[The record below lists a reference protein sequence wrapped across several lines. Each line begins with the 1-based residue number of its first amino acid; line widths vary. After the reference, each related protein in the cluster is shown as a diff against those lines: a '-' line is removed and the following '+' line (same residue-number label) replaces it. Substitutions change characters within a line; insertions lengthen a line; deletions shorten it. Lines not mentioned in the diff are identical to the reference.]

1 MGNRI
6 KNEMQR
12 LSILA
17 ITLSLASALDIDKG
31 GKKKGKGIGCP
42 PNIAAGFDQSD
53 ISGLFATCDLDGDA
67 CLSKK
72 ELLDCNRTQCGK
84 LWEKQVRSF
93 YNCFDEN
100 EDDCLE
106 ESEFEALVTHA
117 GTPEP
122 ADPDSTACAA
132 AFAAALDPEGDEN
145 LLGGGE
151 IREWATDNYEPWAEA
166 TEKEIKKG
174 TRMLV
179 RECDEN
185 GDKKLDWDEW
195 ETCACEELEI
205 ATVEVADP
213 DPAGTD

>member
-17 ITLSLASALDIDKG
+17 ITLSVASALDIDKG

-53 ISGLFATCDLDGDA
+53 ISGLFTTCDLDEDT

-84 LWEKQVRSF
+84 LWEREVRSF
-93 YNCFDEN
+93 FNCFDVN

-106 ESEFEALVTHA
+106 GTEFEALVTHA
-117 GTPEP
+117 GAPEP
-122 ADPDSTACAA
+122 DDPDSSACAA
-132 AFAAALDPEGDEN
+132 AFAA
-145 LLGGGE
+145 
-151 IREWATDNYEPWAEA
+151 
-166 TEKEIKKG
+166 
-174 TRMLV
+174 
-179 RECDEN
+179 
-185 GDKKLDWDEW
+185 
-195 ETCACEELEI
+195 
-205 ATVEVADP
+205 
-213 DPAGTD
+213 